1 MVDRNLQVSYLIVDE
16 MHHDHPELLKDQYWD
31 EVFPNE
37 LPYTIAA
44 ERFRENHPEPS
55 TAKIEVPKNA
65 AMPSAMSS
73 VRIDEMV
80 GTNGMAGMTSASGSK
95 PSAADQPQGAP
106 LQTVTYDLS
115 KGAPD
120 EEVRIKTLAVSYHI
134 LLFLRSIGTK
144 YSGLTVTHLKNCGG
158 NTKSSKFNCLTFF
171 LSNPQHEFHVEFQSI
186 ILAFQFTAVFG
197 IYSYVLYMYIYS
209 LNIDIKCVKSIN
221 SGFYCVKSKNYLR
234 TINQ

>member
-65 AMPSAMSS
+65 AMPSTMSS

-80 GTNGMAGMTSASGSK
+80 GNANGATAAAPDVKVPLASLAQVPAQSSGQVPVPGS
-95 PSAADQPQGAP
+95 DQQS
-106 LQTVTYDLS
+106 VTYEFH
-115 KGAPD
+115 KGSAD
-120 EEVRIKTLAVSYHI
+120 EEVRIRTLAAFPS
-134 LLFLRSIGTK
+134 
-144 YSGLTVTHLKNCGG
+144 
-158 NTKSSKFNCLTFF
+158 NTKHWHPTLNWLTK
-171 LSNPQHEFHVEFQSI
+171 I
-186 ILAFQFTAVFG
+186 IISQPAT
-197 IYSYVLYMYIYS
+197 
-209 LNIDIKCVKSIN
+209 
-221 SGFYCVKSKNYLR
+221 
-234 TINQ
+234 

>member
-65 AMPSAMSS
+65 AMPSTMSS

-80 GTNGMAGMTSASGSK
+80 GNASGDPAATAAAEAK
-95 PSAADQPQGAP
+95 PPAPGGQVQAPVADSGV
-106 LQTVTYDLS
+106 QTVTYDFP
-115 KGAPD
+115 KGSAD
-120 EEVRIKTLAVSYHI
+120 EEVRIKTLAAFPSVTKHWHLNSRLVNQIHHLSSCDLIQIKTKSNLISKLQVSN
-134 LLFLRSIGTK
+134 LFFLF
-144 YSGLTVTHLKNCGG
+144 
-158 NTKSSKFNCLTFF
+158 NTKRHCFCGITVRS
-171 LSNPQHEFHVEFQSI
+171 
-186 ILAFQFTAVFG
+186 LAF
-197 IYSYVLYMYIYS
+197 
-209 LNIDIKCVKSIN
+209 
-221 SGFYCVKSKNYLR
+221 
-234 TINQ
+234 

>member
-80 GTNGMAGMTSASGSK
+80 GTNGTAGTSSAAGSK

-120 EEVRIKTLAVSYHI
+120 EEVRIKTLAVFSIPTKHWHQI
-134 LLFLRSIGTK
+134 LRVICK
-144 YSGLTVTHLKNCGG
+144 
-158 NTKSSKFNCLTFF
+158 
-171 LSNPQHEFHVEFQSI
+171 I
-186 ILAFQFTAVFG
+186 
-197 IYSYVLYMYIYS
+197 S
-209 LNIDIKCVKSIN
+209 L
-221 SGFYCVKSKNYLR
+221 
-234 TINQ
+234 

>member
-95 PSAADQPQGAP
+95 PSAVDQPQGAP

-120 EEVRIKTLAVSYHI
+120 EEVRIKTLAVYIIPYTAI
-134 LLFLRSIGTK
+134 LTKHWHQILRVNCNSLEKLWRK
-144 YSGLTVTHLKNCGG
+144 YQIEQIQ
-158 NTKSSKFNCLTFF
+158 
-171 LSNPQHEFHVEFQSI
+171 LSNLLSV
-186 ILAFQFTAVFG
+186 
-197 IYSYVLYMYIYS
+197 
-209 LNIDIKCVKSIN
+209 
-221 SGFYCVKSKNYLR
+221 
-234 TINQ
+234 